1 MTHVNL
7 SRRQAEEHLGDL
19 FRKVMP
25 LSEVQRKTILGT
37 MVAAKGNREAAA
49 EWLGISRTTL
59 FRRLTEYNYPEC
71 LKP

>member
-1 MTHVNL
+1 
-7 SRRQAEEHLGDL
+7 
-19 FRKVMP
+19 MP